1 MEELLPKDNEKMQF
15 LDDSDSPLVPN
26 EPQRFTPDEMVRCET
41 CLRANP
47 PTRAN
52 CIYCAAALPAGK
64 RIMDQRAITLKPL
77 EDSAAGHNCIYLPNQ
92 THHPATDKVADA
104 AQLLK
109 LNTADLQHIIDA
121 NLPLP
126 LARTATRE
134 ESELVSRKLEAL
146 GFKTIVVSDQ
156 DLGMTESAVVQ
167 VRSTSI
173 ADEEIVL
180 RQMGGDEG
188 IRIPWSEIALVV
200 SGRLVSRRT
209 ESAEQKSRR
218 GEREIVAASEFF
230 TDEFVMDIYVA
241 NRNEAFRVSANN
253 FDFSC
258 LSQRS
263 LIAAQN
269 FVTLR
274 DLVRSKAFVG
284 QQDDSYL
291 SLRQTLDLVWPS
303 AQRTGSGGW
312 RRERPGKFSIEAVTE
327 SSNLNQFT
335 RYSRLQWFRFQ
346 HPTLEDGVVDND

>member
-1 MEELLPKDNEKMQF
+1 
-15 LDDSDSPLVPN
+15 
-26 EPQRFTPDEMVRCET
+26 
-41 CLRANP
+41 
-47 PTRAN
+47 
-52 CIYCAAALPAGK
+52 
-64 RIMDQRAITLKPL
+64 MDQRAITLKPL
-77 EDSAAGHNCIYLPNQ
+77 EDSAAGYNCIYLPSQ
-92 THHPATDKVADA
+92 IHHPAKDNVVGA

-109 LNTADLQHIIDA
+109 LNTADLQRIIDA

-126 LARTATRE
+126 FTRTATRE
-134 ESELVSRKLEAL
+134 ESELVSHKLEAL
-146 GFKTIVVSDQ
+146 GFKTRVVSDH
-156 DLGMTESAVVQ
+156 DLGIAESVVVQ
-167 VRSTSI
+167 IRSASV

-200 SGRLVSRRT
+200 SGRLISKRI
-209 ESAEQKSRR
+209 ESAEQNSRR

-230 TDEFVMDIYVA
+230 IDEAVMDIYVA
-241 NRNEAFRVSANN
+241 DRSETFRISANN

-263 LIAAQN
+263 LIAAEN

-274 DLVRSKAFVG
+274 DLVRSRAFVAH
-284 QQDDSYL
+284 QDDWYL
-291 SLRQTLDLVWPS
+291 SLRLTLDLVWPS

-335 RYSRLQWFRFQ
+335 RYSRLQWFRLQ

>member
-1 MEELLPKDNEKMQF
+1 MPKDNEKMQF
-15 LDDSDSPLVPN
+15 LDDSTLATN
-26 EPQRFTPDEMVRCET
+26 EPQGFAPNEMVRCET

-52 CIYCAAALPAGK
+52 CLYCAAALPASK

-77 EDSAAGHNCIYLPNQ
+77 EDSAAGYNCIYLPSKAR
-92 THHPATDKVADA
+92 HPATDNVAAA

-109 LNTADLQHIIDA
+109 LSAADLERIIDA

-134 ESELVSRKLEAL
+134 ESELVSSKLEAL
-146 GFKTIVVSDQ
+146 GFKTIVASDH
-156 DLGMTESAVVQ
+156 DLGMAESAVVQ
-167 VRSTSI
+167 IRSASI
-173 ADEEIVL
+173 ADEEVVL

-200 SGRLVSRRT
+200 SGRLISKKT

-218 GEREIVAASEFF
+218 GEREIISASEFF
-230 TDEFVMDIYVA
+230 TDEPVMDIYVA
-241 NRNEAFRVSANN
+241 NRSEAFRISANS

-258 LSQRS
+258 LPQHR
-263 LIAAQN
+263 LIAAEN
-269 FVTLR
+269 FVTLLDWVCSR
-274 DLVRSKAFVG
+274 AFVAH
-284 QQDDSYL
+284 QDDSYL
-291 SLRQTLDLVWPS
+291 SLRQALDLVWPS

-335 RYSRLQWFRFQ
+335 RYSRLQWFRLQ
-346 HPTLEDGVVDND
+346 HPTLADGVVDND

>member
-1 MEELLPKDNEKMQF
+1 VEELLPEDNEKMQF
-15 LDDSDSPLVPN
+15 LDDSPLAANELQGFAPN
-26 EPQRFTPDEMVRCET
+26 EMVRCET

-52 CIYCAAALPAGK
+52 CLYCAAALPAGK

-77 EDSAAGHNCIYLPNQ
+77 EDSAAGYNCIYLPSK
-92 THHPATDKVADA
+92 THHPATDNVAGA

-109 LNTADLQHIIDA
+109 LRAADLERIIEA

-134 ESELVSRKLEAL
+134 ESELVSSKLEAL
-146 GFKTIVVSDQ
+146 GFKTIVASDH
-156 DLGMTESAVVQ
+156 DLGMAESAVVQ
-167 VRSTSI
+167 IRSASM
-173 ADEEIVL
+173 ADEQVVL

-188 IRIPWSEIALVV
+188 ISILWSQISLVV
-200 SGRLVSRRT
+200 SGRLISKRT

-218 GEREIVAASEFF
+218 GEREIISASEFF
-230 TDEFVMDIYVA
+230 TDESVMDIYGA
-241 NRNEAFRVSANN
+241 NRSEAFRISANS

-258 LSQRS
+258 LPQRS
-263 LIAAQN
+263 LIAAEN

-274 DLVRSKAFVG
+274 DWVRSRAFVAH
-284 QQDDSYL
+284 QDDSYL

-335 RYSRLQWFRFQ
+335 RYSRLQWFRLQ

>member
-1 MEELLPKDNEKMQF
+1 VEELLPKDNEKMQF
-15 LDDSDSPLVPN
+15 LGDSPLTPN
-26 EPQRFTPDEMVRCET
+26 GPQGFAPDEMVRCET

-52 CIYCAAALPAGK
+52 CLYCAAALPAGK

-77 EDSAAGHNCIYLPNQ
+77 EDSAAGHNCIYLPSQ
-92 THHPATDKVADA
+92 THHPATDNVVGA

-109 LNTADLQHIIDA
+109 LNTADLQRIIDA

-126 LARTATRE
+126 LTRTATRE
-134 ESELVSRKLEAL
+134 ESELISRKLEARGL
-146 GFKTIVVSDQ
+146 RTIVVGDH
-156 DLGMTESAVVQ
+156 DLGMAESAVVQ
-167 VRSTSI
+167 VRSASI

-180 RQMGGDEG
+180 RQMGGDDG

-200 SGRLVSRRT
+200 NGRLISKRI

-230 TDEFVMDIYVA
+230 TDEAVMDIYVA
-241 NRNEAFRVSANN
+241 NRSEAFRVSANN

-258 LSQRS
+258 LPQRS
-263 LIAAQN
+263 LIAVEN
-269 FVTLR
+269 FVSLR
-274 DLVRSKAFVG
+274 DLVRSKAFVAH
-284 QQDDSYL
+284 QDDSYP

-303 AQRTGSGGW
+303 SQRTGSGGW

-335 RYSRLQWFRFQ
+335 RYSRLQWFRLQ
-346 HPTLEDGVVDND
+346 HPTLEDGVIDND